1 MNEEIR
7 PLEGN
12 ESIQGPAG
20 ALDIT
25 TLLDRA
31 GEQADRILSRVVD
44 VVQPVLASSGDE
56 DVRFV
61 VDMPDKVK
69 EALKD
74 GRLKLDRDKTGH
86 LYAQLREN
94 GKYSK
99 KFPIR
104 EEVVGGI
111 DPAQVNA
118 AAQMAVVK
126 AQLEDISRTL
136 SDIGE
141 EVALI
146 SEGQRT
152 DREALCASGEAM
164 MLQAAETTSPEFKRL
179 LIAQAIKSLSD
190 GRIQIE
196 RDFETHIHAL
206 EAGFDGKGKKTRVQK
221 IDECI
226 ETLHRDFAGVHQAAS
241 LMAAAYFQVGETG
254 AMLEAV
260 RSYGRFIERVV
271 VPNQA
276 LLVSYDKGDTK
287 LIGGV
292 WESRAKALTGGTA
305 TGRIQLSA
313 DSVMGLLE
321 EGADDGINA

>member
-1 MNEEIR
+1 MNEEVC
-7 PLEGN
+7 PLGGEG
-12 ESIQGPAG
+12 SLQGPRG

-31 GEQADRILSRVVD
+31 GEQANRILSHVVD
-44 VVQPVLASSGDE
+44 IVQPVLASSGDE

-61 VDMPDKVK
+61 VDLPDKVK

-74 GRLKLDRDKTGH
+74 GRLKLDHDKEGR

-99 KFPIR
+99 KFPIK

-126 AQLEDISRTL
+126 AQLEDISCTL

-141 EVALI
+141 EVSLI

-164 MLQAAETTSPEFKRL
+164 MLQAAQTTSPEFKRL
-179 LIAQAIKSLSD
+179 LVAQAVKSLSD
-190 GRIQIE
+190 GKTQIE
-196 RDFETHIHAL
+196 RDFETHVRAL

-226 ETLHRDFAGVHQAAS
+226 ETLHRDFAGIHQAAS

-287 LIGGV
+287 LVGGV
-292 WESRAKALTGGTA
+292 WESRAKALTDGAFG
-305 TGRIQLSA
+305 GRIRLSA

-321 EGADDGINA
+321 EGSEDGFDA